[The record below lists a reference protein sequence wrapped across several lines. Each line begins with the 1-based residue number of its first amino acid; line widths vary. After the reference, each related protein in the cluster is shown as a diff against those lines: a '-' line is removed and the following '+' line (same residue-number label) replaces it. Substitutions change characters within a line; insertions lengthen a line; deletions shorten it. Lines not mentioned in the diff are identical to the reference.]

1 MYLFKYLSLTAQFK
15 IKFSDFQIEIC
26 ITYSSHQC
34 LKKTTSSTFGLRSTD
49 FFFAFFNFVTLPEP
63 IPPQFPQAPPSSGVD
78 LVLQAKSLYKGHI
91 SFLYNLLSPFSD
103 LTVNKSRADWE
114 AELQM
119 NFSDTL
125 WEKAL
130 AAVNTSSSCAR
141 LTVTQ
146 FKVLFR
152 LHSSKD
158 KPFRLLWQMLPNPPA
173 TWLICS
179 GHAPNWLITGKPFSN
194 PFLTS

>member
-1 MYLFKYLSLTAQFK
+1 MHCYVLYLFKYLSLTAQLK

-49 FFFAFFNFVTLPEP
+49 FFRFLQLCDFARTHS
-63 IPPQFPQAPPSSGVD
+63 PQFPQAPPSSGVD

-91 SFLYNLLSPFSD
+91 SFLYNLLSPFND

-125 WEKAL
+125 WGKSTGSRQYFFQL
-130 AAVNTSSSCAR
+130 CQTYCNTIQSS
-141 LTVTQ
+141 L
-146 FKVLFR
+146 
-152 LHSSKD
+152 
-158 KPFRLLWQMLPNPPA
+158 
-173 TWLICS
+173 
-179 GHAPNWLITGKPFSN
+179 
-194 PFLTS
+194 